1 MNQQDTRHP
10 RNMKKFLFDVH
21 NFDGNKDKDDLVEVE
36 PPPPVFSQEE
46 LAAAK
51 KEAFAAGKK
60 EGLTEALNS
69 FEQQVTETLAVI
81 RDNFSI
87 LFDAEDRRSRVFEK
101 ESVQLAYTVFIKAFP
116 ALNEK
121 YGMEEVRSTVS
132 NILETVRE
140 QPEIVIDVPPA
151 YTDVIQRHIDGL
163 LRQDNG
169 PRCIIRGNDN
179 LGAGQCKL
187 AWVNGTATR
196 NPGQLT
202 EQMRTQIEHLLAD
215 KAVLTDNDMADPII
229 PSGAAT
235 DHGERDE

>member
-36 PPPPVFSQEE
+36 PPPPVFTQEE

-51 KEAFAAGKK
+51 QDAYAKGKK
-60 EGLTEALNS
+60 EGLAEALNS

-101 ESVQLAYTVFIKAFP
+101 ESVQLAYTIFTKAFP

-121 YGMEEVRSTVS
+121 HGMGEVRSAIAD
-132 NILETVRE
+132 ILETVRE
-140 QPEIVIDVPPA
+140 QPEIIIDVPPA
-151 YTDVIQRHIDGL
+151 YADVIQRHIDGL
-163 LRQDNG
+163 LKQEGG
-169 PRCIIRGNDN
+169 PHCTIRANEN

-187 AWVNGTATR
+187 AWPNGSATR

-202 EQMRTQIEHLLAD
+202 EQIRAQIEHLLAD
-215 KAVLTDNDMADPII
+215 KAILTDNETADPVI
-229 PSGAAT
+229 PSSAAT
-235 DHGERDE
+235 DHGERNE

>member
-21 NFDGNKDKDDLVEVE
+21 NFDGNKDKDELVEVE

-51 KEAFAAGKK
+51 KDAYAQGKK
-60 EGLTEALNS
+60 DGLTEALNS

-101 ESVQLAYTVFIKAFP
+101 ESVQLAHTIFARTFP

-121 YGMEEVRSTVS
+121 FGMEEVRSAVS

-140 QPEIVIDVPPA
+140 QPEILIDVPPA
-151 YTDVIQRHIDGL
+151 YTEAIQRHIDGL
-163 LRQDNG
+163 LRQEGG
-169 PRCIIRGNDN
+169 PRCIVRGNEN
-179 LGAGQCKL
+179 LSAGQCKM
-187 AWVNGTATR
+187 AWTNGTAVR

-202 EQMRTQIEHLLAD
+202 DQIRMQIEHLLAD
-215 KAVLTDNDMADPII
+215 KAVLTDNESADPII

-235 DHGERDE
+235 DHGERNE